1 VIYVALAV
9 FFIAG
14 FAIGRWWAL
23 VVPLLGISLVY
34 LGLDRGWFGTGLG
47 DGWEYAAVL
56 ALMVAVVVTCG
67 GVVAGR
73 LARELRT

>member
-1 VIYVALAV
+1 VIYGALGV

-14 FAIGRWWAL
+14 FATGRWWAL
-23 VVPLLGISLVY
+23 AVPVLGVPLVY
-34 LGLDRGWFGTGLG
+34 LGLDRGWLGGGLG

-56 ALMVAVVVTCG
+56 AFIVAVVVTCG

-73 LARELRT
+73 FARDLRA